1 MKKRLAWAAAIIA
14 TLAITFTIVAEMH
27 GDHHGQEGKIQLL
40 IVAVANAEQT
50 VEGKRLFSTHAPFMK
65 ATHHQEGDK
74 ALLRY
79 NVSMAPELSDP
90 LDPESEPTGNT
101 IFILAEV
108 YESGAG
114 VADHFEQAA
123 ASWGD
128 FDAFMAWAGATNAMI
143 VPAAPIAHSLW

>member
-1 MKKRLAWAAAIIA
+1 MKKTLTWAVATAAALTIA
-14 TLAITFTIVAEMH
+14 FTIVAE
-27 GDHHGQEGKIQLL
+27 HHESGQEGKVQLL
-40 IVAVANAEQT
+40 VIAVANEEQT
-50 VEGKRLFSTHAPFMK
+50 AEGKRIFTSHKPWMK
-65 ATHHQEGDK
+65 STHHQDGDK

-79 NVSMAPELSDP
+79 NVSMAPELSNP

>member
-1 MKKRLAWAAAIIA
+1 MKRKLTWAAATVA
-14 TLAITFTIVAEMH
+14 ALALAFTIAAE
-27 GDHHGQEGKIQLL
+27 HHENGQEGKIQLL

-50 VEGKRLFSTHAPFMK
+50 VEGNRLFATHKPWMK
-65 ATHHQEGDK
+65 STHHQEGDK

-79 NVSMAPELSDP
+79 NVSTAPELSNP

-108 YESGAG
+108 YASGAG

-123 ASWGD
+123 ASWD
-128 FDAFMAWAGATNAMI
+128 DYDAFMAWVGATNATV
-143 VPAAPIAHSLW
+143 VPAAPITHSLW